1 MTTFASGTTASNAR
15 DGLTRDA
22 LTVLQPGFTGTTAPD
37 WLLRRLGEG
46 LASVGLFGRNI
57 ASPEQLAALTAQLR
71 AERDDVLVAIDEE
84 GGDVTRLEVRTG
96 SSFPGNHALGA
107 VDDVAL
113 TEEVARELGR
123 RLAACGVNL
132 NWAPSAD
139 VNSNPANPVIGVR
152 SFGAGTD
159 LVARHTAAY
168 VTGLQA
174 AGVAA
179 CTKHF
184 PGHGDTAVDSHH
196 ALPRIDA
203 DLSVLQARELV
214 PFRAAIAAG
223 SRAVMSAHILVP
235 ALDPERPATLSRR
248 ILTGLLREELGYE
261 GLIVTDGM
269 EMQAIAATYGIER
282 GSVLAIAAGADA
294 ICVGGG
300 LADDDT
306 VRRLRDA
313 LVSAV
318 RSGELSEERL
328 ADAANRVRALAEW
341 TASAAAARKAA
352 TNGLNGSN
360 TSNIGGGTGGASG
373 SSGVNGTHGSDV
385 TGGANGTGGADGPA
399 AASGLAGSD
408 GGTDVTGGANASGR
422 EGSDG
427 GTDVTGAANASGPE
441 GPDGGTDGAA
451 EGAVEVGL
459 VAARRALT
467 VTRSASHTPLPGAP
481 YVAAFTPVANIAVGD
496 ETPWG
501 VAAELARLLPG
512 TETGSFS
519 GEDAGSEA
527 LAAADGRPLV
537 AVVRDEHRHPWMGAA
552 LDTLLASRPDTVVVE
567 MGVPQSAPRG
577 ALHIA
582 THGAARVCGRAAAEV
597 IAGA

>member
-1 MTTFASGTTASNAR
+1 MTTLASGTDT
-15 DGLTRDA
+15 LTRDA

-37 WLLRRLGEG
+37 WLLRHLGEG

-57 ASPEQLAALTAQLR
+57 ATPDQVAALTAQLR
-71 AERDDVLVAIDEE
+71 AERDDILVAIDEE
-84 GGDVTRLEVRTG
+84 SGDVTRLEVHTG

-107 VDDVAL
+107 VDDVSL
-113 TEEVARELGR
+113 TQDVAFELGR

-139 VNSNPANPVIGVR
+139 VNSNPGNPVIGVR
-152 SFGAGTD
+152 SFGADTD

-203 DLSVLQARELV
+203 DLSVLDARELA

-223 SRAVMSAHILVP
+223 TRAVMSAHILVP
-235 ALDPERPATLSRR
+235 ALDPDRPATLSPR
-248 ILTGLLREELGYE
+248 ILQGLLREELGYD

-269 EMQAIAATYGIER
+269 EMQAIAATYGIQR

-300 LADDDT
+300 LSDDDT
-306 VRRLRDA
+306 VRLLRDA

-318 RSGELSEERL
+318 RNGELPEERL
-328 ADAANRVRALAEW
+328 ADAAERVRALARW
-341 TASAAAARKAA
+341 TASAA
-352 TNGLNGSN
+352 S
-360 TSNIGGGTGGASG
+360 
-373 SSGVNGTHGSDV
+373 
-385 TGGANGTGGADGPA
+385 
-399 AASGLAGSD
+399 AGSR
-408 GGTDVTGGANASGR
+408 TAV
-422 EGSDG
+422 
-427 GTDVTGAANASGPE
+427 
-441 GPDGGTDGAA
+441 GTDGLA
-451 EGAVEVGL
+451 EVGL

-467 VTRSASHTPLPGAP
+467 VTRTEAYVPVTDAP
-481 YVAAFTPVANIAVGD
+481 YVAALTPVSNIAVGD

-501 VAAELARLLPG
+501 VTAELSRLLPG
-512 TETGSFS
+512 TEAGSFA
-519 GEDAGSEA
+519 GEDAGPVA
-527 LAAADGRPLV
+527 LSVAGTRRIV
-537 AVVRDEHRHPWMGAA
+537 AVVRDEHRHPWMAAA
-552 LDTLLASRPDTVVVE
+552 LDTLLAARPDTIVVE
-567 MGVPQSAPRG
+567 MGVPQAPPRG

-582 THGAARVCGRAAAEV
+582 THGAANVCGRAAAEV
-597 IAGA
+597 IAGP

>member
-1 MTTFASGTTASNAR
+1 MTTLASGTDT
-15 DGLTRDA
+15 LTRDA
-22 LTVLQPGFTGTTAPD
+22 LTVLQPGFPGTTAPD

-57 ASPEQLAALTAQLR
+57 ASPEQLSSLTAQLR
-71 AERDDVLVAIDEE
+71 SERDDVLVAIDEE
-84 GGDVTRLEVRTG
+84 GGDVTRLEARTG

-107 VDDVAL
+107 VDDVNL
-113 TEEVARELGR
+113 TREVAHELGR

-139 VNSNPANPVIGVR
+139 VNSNPSNPVIGVR
-152 SFGAGTD
+152 SFGAD
-159 LVARHTAAY
+159 PESVARHTAAY
-168 VTGLQA
+168 VTGLQS

-203 DLSVLQARELV
+203 DLPVLERRELL

-223 SRAVMSAHILVP
+223 TRAVMSAHILVP
-235 ALDPERPATLSRR
+235 TLDPEHPATLSLR
-248 ILTGLLREELGYE
+248 ILTDLLRGQLGYD

-300 LADDDT
+300 LADDET

-313 LVSAV
+313 LVGAV
-318 RSGELSEERL
+318 RSGELPEERL
-328 ADAANRVRALAEW
+328 AEAAERVRELARW
-341 TASAAAARKAA
+341 AASASA
-352 TNGLNGSN
+352 TEEASN
-360 TSNIGGGTGGASG
+360 TA
-373 SSGVNGTHGSDV
+373 SDV
-385 TGGANGTGGADGPA
+385 TRVDI
-399 AASGLAGSD
+399 
-408 GGTDVTGGANASGR
+408 
-422 EGSDG
+422 
-427 GTDVTGAANASGPE
+427 
-441 GPDGGTDGAA
+441 
-451 EGAVEVGL
+451 GL

-467 VTRSASHTPLPGAP
+467 VTGAEDFTPLTEPP
-481 YVAAFTPVANIAVGD
+481 YVALLTPVANIAVGD

-501 VAAELARLLPG
+501 VAAELERLLPG
-512 TETGSFS
+512 TETAGFS
-519 GEDAGSEA
+519 GDDAGSVI
-527 LAAADGRPLV
+527 LKAAGTRRIV
-537 AVVRDEHRHPWMGAA
+537 AVVRDEHRHPWMTAA
-552 LDTLLASRPDTVVVE
+552 LDTLLAARPDTVVVE
-567 MGVPQSAPRG
+567 MGVPQAPPRG

-582 THGAARVCGRAAAEV
+582 THGAARVCGHAAAEV

>member
-1 MTTFASGTTASNAR
+1 MTNRSTLTRGTDT
-15 DGLTRDA
+15 LTRDA
-22 LTVLQPGFTGTTAPD
+22 LTVLQPGFTGTSAPD

-57 ASPEQLAALTAQLR
+57 ATPEQLAALTAQLR

-107 VDDVAL
+107 VDDAEL
-113 TEEVARELGR
+113 TRGVARELGR
-123 RLAACGVNL
+123 RLAECGVNL

-139 VNSNPANPVIGVR
+139 VNANPDNPVIGVR
-152 SFGAGTD
+152 SFGADTA

-168 VTGLQA
+168 VEGLQS

-196 ALPRIDA
+196 DVPRIDV
-203 DLSVLQARELV
+203 DLETLRGRDLA

-235 ALDPERPATLSRR
+235 ALDPEFPATLSRR
-248 ILTGLLREELGYE
+248 ILTGLLREEFGYQ

-269 EMQAIAATYGIER
+269 EMKAISATYGIER

-306 VRRLRDA
+306 VLRLRDA
-313 LVSAV
+313 LVAAV
-318 RSGELSEERL
+318 RSGDLPEERL
-328 ADAANRVRALAEW
+328 ADAAARVRALSKWA
-341 TASAAAARKAA
+341 TVSARP
-352 TNGLNGSN
+352 
-360 TSNIGGGTGGASG
+360 GTQ
-373 SSGVNGTHGSDV
+373 GSD
-385 TGGANGTGGADGPA
+385 P
-399 AASGLAGSD
+399 
-408 GGTDVTGGANASGR
+408 
-422 EGSDG
+422 
-427 GTDVTGAANASGPE
+427 
-441 GPDGGTDGAA
+441 
-451 EGAVEVGL
+451 EVGL
-459 VAARRALT
+459 DAARRAIT
-467 VTRSASHTPLPGAP
+467 VTRGEQAAP
-481 YVAAFTPVANIAVGD
+481 VSGPVHVAAFTPVANIAVGD

-512 TETGSFS
+512 TTTGSYT
-519 GEDAGSEA
+519 GADAGREA
-527 LAAADGRPLV
+527 LAAAGERRVV
-537 AVVRDEHRHPWMGAA
+537 AVVRDEHRHPWMARA
-552 LDTLLASRPDTVVVE
+552 LDDLLAARPDTVVVE
-567 MGVPQSAPRG
+567 MGVPQAPPRG
-577 ALHIA
+577 APHIA
-582 THGAARVCGRAAAEV
+582 THGAARVCGVAAAEAIV
-597 IAGA
+597 GA

>member
-1 MTTFASGTTASNAR
+1 MTTFASGTDT
-15 DGLTRDA
+15 LTRDA

-107 VDDVAL
+107 VDDVEL
-113 TEEVARELGR
+113 TREVAAELGR

-139 VNSNPANPVIGVR
+139 VNSNPSNPVIGVR
-152 SFGAGTD
+152 SFGADTA

-168 VTGLQA
+168 VTGLQS

-203 DLSVLQARELV
+203 DATTLAERELS

-223 SRAVMSAHILVP
+223 TRAMMSAHILIP
-235 ALDPERPATLSRR
+235 ALDPDRPATLSHG
-248 ILTGLLREELGYE
+248 ILTDLLRGDLGYT

-269 EMQAIAATYGIER
+269 EMQAISATYGIER

-300 LADDDT
+300 LCDDGT
-306 VRRLRDA
+306 VQRLRDA
-313 LVSAV
+313 LVMAV
-318 RSGELSEERL
+318 RSGELPEERL
-328 ADAANRVRALAEW
+328 ADAAERVRELARW
-341 TASAAAARKAA
+341 TTAAPREQ
-352 TNGLNGSN
+352 
-360 TSNIGGGTGGASG
+360 GGGHPT
-373 SSGVNGTHGSDV
+373 DV
-385 TGGANGTGGADGPA
+385 
-399 AASGLAGSD
+399 GLA
-408 GGTDVTGGANASGR
+408 
-422 EGSDG
+422 
-427 GTDVTGAANASGPE
+427 
-441 GPDGGTDGAA
+441 
-451 EGAVEVGL
+451 
-459 VAARRALT
+459 AARRALRLT
-467 VTRSASHTPLPGAP
+467 DSGDFIPLTEPP

-512 TETGSFS
+512 TETGSHT
-519 GEDAGSEA
+519 GEDAGRTALEA
-527 LAAADGRPLV
+527 AGDRRIV
-537 AVVRDEHRHPWMGAA
+537 AVVRDEHRHPWMAGA
-552 LDTLLASRPDTVVVE
+552 LDALLAARPDTIVVE
-567 MGVPQSAPRG
+567 MGVPQAPPRG

-597 IAGA
+597 IAGE

>member
-1 MTTFASGTTASNAR
+1 MTTFATGSTGSHPGQDA
-15 DGLTRDA
+15 LTRDA

-57 ASPEQLAALTAQLR
+57 TSPEQLSALTAQLR
-71 AERDDVLVAIDEE
+71 AEHEDVLVAIDEE

-96 SSFPGNHALGA
+96 SSAPGNHALGA
-107 VDDVAL
+107 VDDVDL
-113 TEEVARELGR
+113 TRDVAFALGR
-123 RLAACGVNL
+123 RLAECGVNF

-152 SFGAGTD
+152 SFGADPD

-184 PGHGDTAVDSHH
+184 PGHGDTAVDSHL

-203 DLSVLQARELV
+203 DRPLVEARELA
-214 PFRAAIAAG
+214 PFHAAITAG
-223 SRAVMSAHILVP
+223 TRAIMSAHILVP
-235 ALDPERPATLSRR
+235 ALDPDRPATLSHG
-248 ILTGLLREELGYE
+248 ILTDLLRGELGYE

-269 EMQAIAATYGIER
+269 EMRAIAGTYGIEH
-282 GSVLAIAAGADA
+282 GSVLALAAGADA

-313 LVSAV
+313 LVAAV
-318 RSGELSEERL
+318 RSGTLPEERL

-341 TASAAAARKAA
+341 TRR
-352 TNGLNGSN
+352 
-360 TSNIGGGTGGASG
+360 
-373 SSGVNGTHGSDV
+373 
-385 TGGANGTGGADGPA
+385 ANGEAD
-399 AASGLAGSD
+399 AGRAD
-408 GGTDVTGGANASGR
+408 LG
-422 EGSDG
+422 
-427 GTDVTGAANASGPE
+427 
-441 GPDGGTDGAA
+441 
-451 EGAVEVGL
+451 EVGL
-459 VAARRALT
+459 VAARRALRAT
-467 VTRSASHTPLPGAP
+467 FAPLPYEP
-481 YVAAFTPVANIAVGD
+481 PVQPLYVAAFTPVANIAVGD

-501 VAAELARLLPG
+501 VGAELARLLPG
-512 TETGSFS
+512 TETGTF
-519 GEDAGSEA
+519 AGDSAGASA
-527 LAAADGRPLV
+527 LAVAGTRRIV
-537 AVVRDEHRHPWMGAA
+537 AVVRDEHRHPWMSDA
-552 LDTLLASRPDTVVVE
+552 LDALLTTRPDTIVVE
-567 MGVPQSAPRG
+567 MGVPQSPPRG
-577 ALHIA
+577 ALHVA

-597 IAGA
+597 IMGAK

>member
-1 MTTFASGTTASNAR
+1 MTTLASGTTASDSHK

-22 LTVLQPGFTGTTAPD
+22 LTVLQPGFPGTTAPD

-57 ASPEQLAALTAQLR
+57 ASPEQLSALTAQLR
-71 AERDDVLVAIDEE
+71 SERDDVLVAIDEE
-84 GGDVTRLEVRTG
+84 GGDVTRLEARTG

-107 VDDVAL
+107 VDDVDL
-113 TEEVARELGR
+113 TQAVAHELGR
-123 RLAACGVNL
+123 RLAECGVNL

-139 VNSNPANPVIGVR
+139 VNSNPSNPVIGVR
-152 SFGAGTD
+152 SFGAD
-159 LVARHTAAY
+159 PELVARHTAAY

-203 DLSVLQARELV
+203 DLSVLEQRELL

-235 ALDPERPATLSRR
+235 TLDPDRPATLSLR
-248 ILTGLLREELGYE
+248 ILTDLLRGRLGYD

-300 LADDDT
+300 LADDET

-313 LVSAV
+313 LVGAV
-318 RSGELSEERL
+318 RSGELPEERL
-328 ADAANRVRALAEW
+328 AEAAERVRGLARW
-341 TASAAAARKAA
+341 AASASASETGTTSGAEAVSGAASAPTR
-352 TNGLNGSN
+352 T
-360 TSNIGGGTGGASG
+360 
-373 SSGVNGTHGSDV
+373 
-385 TGGANGTGGADGPA
+385 PA
-399 AASGLAGSD
+399 AHPAPTA
-408 GGTDVTGGANASGR
+408 TAAVTR
-422 EGSDG
+422 VD
-427 GTDVTGAANASGPE
+427 
-441 GPDGGTDGAA
+441 
-451 EGAVEVGL
+451 VGL

-467 VTRSASHTPLPGAP
+467 VTGAEDFTPLTAPP
-481 YVAAFTPVANIAVGD
+481 YVAHLTPVANIAVGN

-501 VAAELARLLPG
+501 VAAELERRLPG
-512 TETGSFS
+512 TETAGFA
-519 GEDAGSEA
+519 GADAGREI
-527 LAAADGRPLV
+527 LAAAGARRV
-537 AVVRDEHRHPWMGAA
+537 VVVVRDEHRHPWMASA
-552 LDTLLASRPDTVVVE
+552 LDTLLAARPDTVVVE
-567 MGVPQSAPRG
+567 MGVPQAPARG

-582 THGAARVCGRAAAEV
+582 THGAARVCGHAAAEV
-597 IAGA
+597 IAGR

>member
-1 MTTFASGTTASNAR
+1 MTTIASATDT
-15 DGLTRDA
+15 LTRDA
-22 LTVLQPGFTGTTAPD
+22 LAVLQPGFTGTSAPS

-46 LASVGLFGRNI
+46 LTSVGLFGRNI
-57 ASPEQLAALTAQLR
+57 ASPDQLAALTAQLR

-113 TEEVARELGR
+113 TEAVAHELGR
-123 RLAACGVNL
+123 RLAVCGVNL

-139 VNSNPANPVIGVR
+139 INSNPSNPVIGVR
-152 SFGAGTD
+152 SFGADTD

-168 VTGLQA
+168 VSGLQS

-203 DLSVLQARELV
+203 DLSVLHARELA

-235 ALDPERPATLSRR
+235 ALDPAHPATLSRR
-248 ILTGLLREELGYE
+248 VLTGLLREELGFD

-269 EMQAIAATYGIER
+269 EMQAISATYGIER

-300 LADDDT
+300 LADEET
-306 VRRLRDA
+306 VLRLRDA
-313 LVSAV
+313 LVTAV
-318 RSGELSEERL
+318 RSGELPEERL
-328 ADAANRVRALAEW
+328 ADAAARVRALASW
-341 TASAAAARKAA
+341 TTSAKVTPAPSTASA
-352 TNGLNGSN
+352 
-360 TSNIGGGTGGASG
+360 
-373 SSGVNGTHGSDV
+373 
-385 TGGANGTGGADGPA
+385 
-399 AASGLAGSD
+399 
-408 GGTDVTGGANASGR
+408 
-422 EGSDG
+422 
-427 GTDVTGAANASGPE
+427 
-441 GPDGGTDGAA
+441 PDI
-451 EGAVEVGL
+451 GL

-467 VTRSASHTPLPGAP
+467 ITRGQHHTPLTEAP
-481 YVAAFTPVANIAVGD
+481 YVASLTPVANIAVGD

-501 VAAELARLLPG
+501 VAAELRRMLPG
-512 TETGSFS
+512 TETGSFT
-519 GEDAGSEA
+519 GEGAGAEVIAAAGS
-527 LAAADGRPLV
+527 RRVV
-537 AVVRDEHRHPWMGAA
+537 AVVRDAHRHAWMAEA
-552 LDTLLASRPDTVVVE
+552 LDTLITARPDTIVIE
-567 MGVPQSAPRG
+567 MGVPQAPPQG

-582 THGAARVCGRAAAEV
+582 THGAAQACGQAAAEA
-597 IAGA
+597 ITAP

>member
-1 MTTFASGTTASNAR
+1 MTTLASGTDT
-15 DGLTRDA
+15 LTRDA
-22 LTVLQPGFTGTTAPD
+22 LTVLQPGFPGTTAPD

-57 ASPEQLAALTAQLR
+57 ASPEQLSSLTAQLR
-71 AERDDVLVAIDEE
+71 SERDDVLVAIDEE
-84 GGDVTRLEVRTG
+84 GGDVTRLEARTG

-107 VDDVAL
+107 VDDVEL
-113 TEEVARELGR
+113 TRAVAHELGR

-139 VNSNPANPVIGVR
+139 VNSNPSNPVIGVR
-152 SFGAGTD
+152 SFGAD
-159 LVARHTAAY
+159 PELVARHTAAY
-168 VTGLQA
+168 VTGLQS

-203 DLSVLQARELV
+203 GSTVLEQRELL

-235 ALDPERPATLSRR
+235 TLDPDRPATLSLR
-248 ILTGLLREELGYE
+248 ILTDLLRGQLAYD

-300 LADDDT
+300 LADDET

-313 LVSAV
+313 LVGAV
-318 RSGELSEERL
+318 RSGELPEERL
-328 ADAANRVRALAEW
+328 AEAAERVRGLAQW
-341 TASAAAARKAA
+341 TASAAASESAPDER
-352 TNGLNGSN
+352 TGS
-360 TSNIGGGTGGASG
+360 AS
-373 SSGVNGTHGSDV
+373 
-385 TGGANGTGGADGPA
+385 
-399 AASGLAGSD
+399 AGS
-408 GGTDVTGGANASGR
+408 VTR
-422 EGSDG
+422 VDI
-427 GTDVTGAANASGPE
+427 
-441 GPDGGTDGAA
+441 
-451 EGAVEVGL
+451 GL

-467 VTRSASHTPLPGAP
+467 VTGAEDFTPLTEPP
-481 YVAAFTPVANIAVGD
+481 YVALLTPVANIAVGD

-512 TETGSFS
+512 TETAGFA
-519 GEDAGSEA
+519 GEDAGGVI
-527 LAAADGRPLV
+527 LKAAGTRRIV
-537 AVVRDEHRHPWMGAA
+537 AVVRDEHRHPWMAAA
-552 LDTLLASRPDTVVVE
+552 LDTLLAARPDTVVVE
-567 MGVPQSAPRG
+567 MGVPQAPSRG

-582 THGAARVCGRAAAEV
+582 THGAARVCGHAAAEV

>member
-1 MTTFASGTTASNAR
+1 MTTFASGTDT
-15 DGLTRDA
+15 LTRDA

-57 ASPEQLAALTAQLR
+57 ASPGQLAALTAQLR

-107 VDDVAL
+107 VDDVEL
-113 TEEVARELGR
+113 TEQVALELGR

-152 SFGAGTD
+152 SFGADTG

-203 DLSVLQARELV
+203 DLSVLQSRELV

-235 ALDPERPATLSRR
+235 ALDPDRPATLSRR
-248 ILTGLLREELGYE
+248 ILTGLLREELGYD

-328 ADAANRVRALAEW
+328 ADAANRVRELAEW
-341 TASAAAARKAA
+341 TAAAAASRTVSPAA
-352 TNGLNGSN
+352 SGPVTVSPANGLNGSN
-360 TSNIGGGTGGASG
+360 TSNGPAGTGGASG
-373 SSGVNGTHGSDV
+373 TGATGV
-385 TGGANGTGGADGPA
+385 TGGAGAADGSGGA
-399 AASGLAGSD
+399 
-408 GGTDVTGGANASGR
+408 GGTAAGA
-422 EGSDG
+422 D
-427 GTDVTGAANASGPE
+427 
-441 GPDGGTDGAA
+441 
-451 EGAVEVGL
+451 VGL

-467 VTRSASHTPLPGAP
+467 VTRSAAYTPLTEAP
-481 YVAAFTPVANIAVGD
+481 YVAALTPVANIAVGD

-501 VAAELARLLPG
+501 VAAELARLFPG
-512 TETGSFS
+512 TGTGSFS
-519 GEDAGSEA
+519 GEDAGASA
-527 LAAADGRPLV
+527 LAAAAGRPLV
-537 AVVRDEHRHPWMGAA
+537 AVVRDEHRHPWMAAA
-552 LDTLLASRPDTVVVE
+552 LDTLLAARPDTVVVE

-582 THGAARVCGRAAAEV
+582 THGAARVCGQAAAEA
-597 IAGA
+597 IAGE